1 MKKYFKLFQNINQE
15 IFPIEYSEIDQRNY
29 FNFVK
34 TQYQKK
40 LRQVIITSEIMLHIL
55 EKYFVEYNFKIIN
68 ICFAEGDIE
77 LEEKLQKVLERVEEN
92 RGYFLK
98 LLKELECIADNSSID
113 IESIE
118 LKSLNKKDGKY
129 LNFKIWVNGI
139 LSIEKGQENYLLEE
153 ITKLVREKL

>member
-15 IFPIEYSEIDQRNY
+15 ILPIEYSEIDQRNY

-55 EKYFVEYNFKIIN
+55 EKYFVEYNFRIIN
-68 ICFAEGDIE
+68 IYFAEGDIE
-77 LEEKLQKVLERVEEN
+77 LEEKLQEVLERLEEN

-129 LNFKIWVNGI
+129 LNFRIWVNGI

-153 ITKLVREKL
+153 ITKLVKEKL

>member
-15 IFPIEYSEIDQRNY
+15 ILPIEYSEIDQRNY

-55 EKYFVEYNFKIIN
+55 EKYFVEYNFRIIN
-68 ICFAEGDIE
+68 IYFAEGDIE
-77 LEEKLQKVLERVEEN
+77 LEEKLQEVLERLEEN

-129 LNFKIWVNGI
+129 LNFRIWVNGI

-153 ITKLVREKL
+153 ITNLVKEKL

>member
-15 IFPIEYSEIDQRNY
+15 ILPIEYSEIDQRNY

-55 EKYFVEYNFKIIN
+55 EKYFVEYNFRIIN
-68 ICFAEGDIE
+68 IYFAEGDIE

>member
-15 IFPIEYSEIDQRNY
+15 ILPIEYSEIDQRNY

-77 LEEKLQKVLERVEEN
+77 LEEKLQEVLERLEEN

-129 LNFKIWVNGI
+129 LNFRIWVNGI

-153 ITKLVREKL
+153 ITNLVKEKL